1 MPPAPNP
8 SISILHAP
16 TLPITPLSVIRL
28 ATIPHLAPA
37 SVMRLTPPLPNPTSV
52 SYSTPPP
59 SSSVSDGTHLTS
71 NQINRIA
78 LHKAKAIEIKRAKR
92 QAAHAALPRVDISAT
107 PEELAPVSMHMH
119 GGATSHFRRRF
130 RFGGVSAAVAV
141 AHTNAK
147 P

>member
-1 MPPAPNP
+1 MHVPQLNAPAVFTAPL
-8 SISILHAP
+8 ISIA
-16 TLPITPLSVIRL
+16 
-28 ATIPHLAPA
+28 
-37 SVMRLTPPLPNPTSV
+37 
-52 SYSTPPP
+52 
-59 SSSVSDGTHLTS
+59 SDGTHLTS

>member
-1 MPPAPNP
+1 MFCCDSPCSCHVADV
-8 SISILHAP
+8 HAP
-16 TLPITPLSVIRL
+16 CQLHEI
-28 ATIPHLAPA
+28 A
-37 SVMRLTPPLPNPTSV
+37 SVHANVASVHAPSNMHVHNAPVLHTAPLV
-52 SYSTPPP
+52 SIA
-59 SSSVSDGTHLTS
+59 SDGTHLTS

-78 LHKAKAIEIKRAKR
+78 LHKAKAIEIKRARR

-130 RFGGVSAAVAV
+130 CFGGVSAAVAV
-141 AHTNAK
+141 AHTKSK